1 MDRTRQSGT
10 RMRRE
15 RRQTQM
21 LLIAAA
27 IVLFCGLFAQIAV
40 RAQVAGQAKQIAA
53 VKAQIHALSAE
64 ADNLTLCINQHHDLE
79 AIGKR
84 ALAMGMGQPTEDQ
97 LRRVSL
103 PAAGNTSTQT
113 VANIGGEEI
122 NG

>member
-1 MDRTRQSGT
+1 MDRTMVRGK

-15 RRQTQM
+15 KRLTQM

-27 IVLFCGLFAQIAV
+27 VVMFCGLFAQIAV
-40 RAQVAGQAKQIAA
+40 RAQVAGQRKQIAS
-53 VKAQIHALSAE
+53 VQAQIRALSVD

-79 AIGKR
+79 AIGRR
-84 ALAMGMGQPTEDQ
+84 ALALGMGQPTEDQ
-97 LRRVSL
+97 LRRVNL

-113 VANIGGEEI
+113 AANIGGEEI